1 MIQSRDIATLIFDT
15 LAEKILNLDLMP
27 GTQIV
32 EADICDEFEASRT
45 PVRTAMQRLSDKGLL
60 EILPYKNSRVSLID
74 HKLVGQLIYARAAI
88 EERVIR
94 DFIDMDDPLLVED
107 VGHMIRKQRI
117 VVGQESFGTDEFFK
131 LDSDMHKI
139 WFEATGRG
147 MILDYFYSNNYY
159 SRMRM
164 LDMKEL
170 QDYKTIIEDHQ
181 ALYDMI
187 RTKDVDKI
195 HSLVYNHLN
204 SGYERVIARKDDE
217 LASYIR

>member
-1 MIQSRDIATLIFDT
+1 MLQSRDIATLIYDT
-15 LAEKILNLDLMP
+15 LAERILNLDLMP
-27 GTQIV
+27 GSQIV

-60 EILPYKNSRVSLID
+60 EILPYRNSRVSLID
-74 HKLVGQLIYARAAI
+74 TEVVGQLIYARAAI

-107 VGHMIRKQRI
+107 VGHMIRKQQI
-117 VVGQESFGTDEFFK
+117 VISQDSFGPEDFYR
-131 LDSDMHKI
+131 LDSDMHRI
-139 WFEATGRG
+139 WFSATGRVQ
-147 MILDYFYSNNYY
+147 ILEFFYSNNYY

-170 QDYKTIIEDHQ
+170 KDYKTIIEDHQ

-187 RTKDVDKI
+187 SNRRVESI
-195 HSLVYNHLN
+195 HSLVYDHLN
-204 SGYERVIARKDDE
+204 SGFARVIARKDTE
-217 LASYIR
+217 LSGYLR